1 MKAELL
7 SRAAQAHKICL
18 LALLTLLIIFLWQ
31 AFLEADQP
39 IGVVTVI
46 LSAQILPFLLV
57 LPGVLKERWRSYAW
71 MLLFLNL
78 YFVVVTLRLFQNPD
92 QISDW
97 LQLLV
102 LSVIFTAALLFVR
115 WKRIAETF

>member
-7 SRAAQAHKICL
+7 SRAAQAHKTCL
-18 LALLTLLIIFLWQ
+18 LALMLLLCVFLWQ
-31 AFLEADQP
+31 ALLEAEHTL
-39 IGVVTVI
+39 GVTLVV
-46 LSAQILPFLLV
+46 LGAQILPFLLV

-78 YFVVVTLRLFQNPD
+78 YFVAVTLRLFQHPD

-97 LQLLV
+97 VQLLA

-115 WKRIAETF
+115 WKRISETF

>member
-7 SRAAQAHKICL
+7 SRATQAHKTCL
-18 LALLTLLIIFLWQ
+18 LALLILLCIFLWQ
-31 AFLEADQP
+31 ALLESEHALEVTL
-39 IGVVTVI
+39 VV
-46 LSAQILPFLLV
+46 LGAQLIPFLLV

-78 YFVVVTLRLFQNPD
+78 YFVVVTLRLFQQPG

-97 LQLLV
+97 MQLLAFSIV
-102 LSVIFTAALLFVR
+102 FTAALLFVR